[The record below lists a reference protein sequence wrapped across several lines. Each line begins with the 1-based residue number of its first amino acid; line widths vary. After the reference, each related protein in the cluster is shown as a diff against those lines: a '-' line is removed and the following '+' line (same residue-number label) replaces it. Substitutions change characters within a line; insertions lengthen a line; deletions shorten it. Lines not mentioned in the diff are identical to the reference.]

1 MKTLNS
7 TISVPVSTLNAV
19 KNLLFSEKEGG
30 VNLSSIV
37 DDLTIGNENRD
48 LMAINVGLTFKGIKP
63 EIDTT
68 TRYQSDY
75 RSLSELTFV
84 SYSMIR
90 DVVTYERRTIA
101 RWDNE
106 KNDLCPC
113 VDNNE
118 VDIETMSLN
127 SWYDKNT
134 DRSVPTQDLVK
145 RWYKEEKKEDPFKE
159 SAI

>member
-1 MKTLNS
+1 MKNLAK
-7 TISVPVSTLNAV
+7 PVSIPASTLNAI

-30 VNLSSIV
+30 VDLSPIV
-37 DDLTIGNENRD
+37 TDLAVGNENRD
-48 LMAINVGLTFKGIKP
+48 LVAINVGLTFKGIKP
-63 EIDTT
+63 EVDTT

-75 RSLSELTFV
+75 RSLCELKFV

-90 DVVTYERRTIA
+90 DIVTCEKRVIA
-101 RWDNE
+101 KWDNE

-113 VDNNE
+113 ADNNE
-118 VDIETMSLN
+118 PYTETMVLE
-127 SWYDKNT
+127 SWYEKDT

-145 RWYKEEKKEDPFKE
+145 RWYKEEKKEE